1 MKKLCDE
8 LNYQFNLDDHGLAA
22 HCVRGYITIE
32 DNVKDLQ
39 YTWSI
44 SASDFD
50 PSLVSLEN
58 GISSLAVEKDVKAL
72 VALIVH
78 NKPEYRDLLDA
89 GSEE

>member
-1 MKKLCDE
+1 MKKLCDS

-22 HCVRGYITIE
+22 RCFGGDIIIE

-39 YTWSI
+39 YTWTI
-44 SASDFD
+44 STSDFD
-50 PSLVSLEN
+50 PSLVNLEN
-58 GISSLAVEKDVKAL
+58 GISSLVVEKDVKAL

-78 NKPEYRDLLDA
+78 NKPDYRDLLDA